1 MNNNL
6 IETVTNLNGKE
17 VTRVRT
23 SLILCAA
30 FLVTLIGLYLVIEG
44 VQITDEK
51 TLRIGVLL
59 LLTIAPFMLLYTVV
73 RFLIGG
79 RDSLLGFLLTLF
91 LEHVLKKKM
100 INHDIGKNRR

>member
-23 SLILCAA
+23 SLILCGA
-30 FLVTLIGLYLVIEG
+30 FLVTLIGLYFVIEG

-51 TLRIGVLL
+51 MLRIGVLL